1 MVKLMNPLDYPN
13 CFDRPLRLDGISA
26 WVEHTPFAMFLI
38 EAFQPKVLVELGS
51 HTGVSYCAFCQAI
64 KKNGLDTQAYAV
76 DTWEGDKHAGFYDT
90 HVLSDLR
97 AYHDPLY
104 GGFSRLVQST
114 FDDAVSNFPDG
125 SIDLL
130 HIDGLHTYEAVK
142 HDFETWRPKLSKNAI
157 VLFHDIN
164 VRERGFGVWQLWD
177 ELKSKYPAFDFIH
190 GHGLGVL
197 CVGDNPP
204 PVLQE
209 FFSATDV
216 QVQSLREFFFSLG
229 SKYSFE
235 AVSKHSFEMLASE
248 KDGIIRSIS
257 LELDQK
263 QAVIVEREKSI
274 EELIESIN
282 GLNDTINGLNN
293 AIGGL
298 NDAVNQR
305 QNMLN
310 EIYNSVGWRFL
321 VRLRQIKEIF
331 APAGSIQARLI
342 RASFRAFYVLR
353 TEGLRSLIR
362 KVFGKLT
369 ALLRR
374 AKKSPVPSVLAVNE
388 FVPISQ
394 NSIHA
399 ESLQA
404 KAIAFYLPQFHPIPE
419 NDAWWGKGFTEWANV
434 SKAVPNFSGHYQPRL
449 PGDLGFYDL
458 RLKEVQAQQVELAKK
473 YGVYGFCFYY
483 YWFAGKRLLERPLDQ
498 YIANPDLDLPFCL
511 CWANENWTRRWDGAE
526 NDILIGQVHS
536 EDEYHHFI
544 RDIAPNF
551 LDPRYIRVDGKP
563 LLLVYRINLLP
574 DPSKAAE
581 IWRSECRRM
590 GIGEIYLAVIQSF
603 GIKDPRSYGFDAAIE
618 FPPHHLGQ
626 AEIGVHNLK
635 EVHPEFRG
643 RIFDYT
649 LAARTMMN
657 KQYGDYTVYKTVMP
671 SWDNTARKQKDSH
684 IFVNSSPSAYKAWL
698 ENVVEYTKRSLPESQ
713 RFVFINAWN
722 EWAEGTYLEPDRKYG
737 YAYLQATAEALTGK
751 SGGDATS
758 PVNSWT
764 LLFVSHD
771 ANRGGAQSVL
781 LNILAWFKKYT
792 SIRLKVICLYG
803 GEWLPQFQSYADT
816 IVWSDLQNGS
826 NSHEHLIDL
835 VRQFCGG
842 APDLI
847 YGNTV
852 VSGMIYDVL
861 SGLNVPILTHFH
873 EMEMSIDRY
882 GQQSIGPILEHS
894 AHYIACSE
902 AVKDNLV
909 KNHSVKP
916 EAISTVYS
924 AIVPHLS
931 DKIFLDDSE
940 KKKARKRLGL
950 ESNKLIVFGCG
961 IGMVYRK
968 GADLFIEAARALR
981 SKGVEDFHFYWIG
994 EFASDEMN
1002 EDGRSWKDHLLEL
1015 RKEGLDDHVTFLGL
1029 KKNVRD
1035 YLSAGDIFLLPS
1047 REDPFPL
1054 VALEAAE
1061 CGLPIICFDRA
1072 AGGMADFVLDDA
1084 GVVVPFLDVNAMAS
1098 ALDRLKN
1105 DRDLRALFGAR
1116 AREKFL
1122 TGFTVDHL
1130 TPHILS
1136 VCRKI
1141 AGKKPAVSVIVP
1153 NYNHEKYLASRLD
1166 SIFNQSFR
1174 DFEVV
1179 LLDDASTDGSL
1190 RILERYSA
1198 RADVALL
1205 VNEKN
1210 TGSPFAQWLK
1220 GIDRSSSDIVWIAES
1235 DDLSDPQFLRKLLPA
1250 FQDPEVKLAFA
1261 NSNVIDENGAVVGD
1275 YIGTDYLTALS
1286 HTKWSSSYKV
1296 TAEKEIND
1304 GLGVKNTILNISSVV
1319 MRKFDVSEDVRA
1331 RLVEMRIAGDW
1342 YLIVLAIK
1350 GGFVFYDV
1358 EKLNYHRRHSE
1369 SVVGQAVKNKKL
1381 ELFFTEYFGVQ
1392 QVISD
1397 NYLLGPQFTEKREEY
1412 LRKQWSDFSPGV
1424 PFETMER
1431 YRSSKPVKD
1440 GIVIAY
1446 GDGGSG
1452 NKIRCIQNN
1461 PVLIHQMGKVGSK
1474 SVEVSLKEAYD
1485 SFQLHTPIYHIH
1497 ILNDFDKLRKEAVS
1511 QRVDPSDFL
1520 SAIEQGEN
1528 LRTQID
1534 ENEDQY
1540 WNIISLVRDPIARN
1554 VGTFFH
1560 NLPDF
1565 IPDWRERYIKG
1576 DLDANYLMKFFLGL
1590 DTIHGWPEYWF
1601 DAQLKS
1607 IPSFNIDV
1615 YAEDF
1620 PHDLGYKIYS
1630 GNVRA
1635 DLLILRLEDLDR
1647 CIKPA
1652 MLQFLGIEDFVLHS
1666 VNIGEEKEYSEIYK
1680 GFKKLPLPVEYV
1692 QQIYGTKFA
1701 HHFYTEEE
1709 LMAFKKKWTQTN

>member
-1 MVKLMNPLDYPN
+1 MLKIMNPLDYPT

-38 EAFQPKVLVELGS
+38 EAFRPKVFVELGS

-64 KKNGLDTQAYAV
+64 KKNGLDTRAYAV
-76 DTWEGDKHAGFYDT
+76 DTWEGDKHAGYYDT

-114 FDDAVSNFPDG
+114 FDDAVSSFPDG

-142 HDFETWRPKLSKNAI
+142 HDFDTWSPKLSKNAI

-209 FFSATDV
+209 FFSATDA
-216 QVQSLREFFFSLG
+216 QAEALREFFFSLG
-229 SKYSFE
+229 SKYSSEAVAE
-235 AVSKHSFEMLASE
+235 AVSNE
-248 KDGIIRSIS
+248 KDRTIRSIS
-257 LELDQK
+257 LERDEK
-263 QAVIVEREKSI
+263 QAVIVEREKLI
-274 EELIESIN
+274 EELNESIHGLKDTIG
-282 GLNDTINGLNN
+282 GLNDT
-293 AIGGL
+293 IGGL
-298 NDAVNQR
+298 NDAINQR
-305 QNMLN
+305 QNLLN
-310 EIYNSVGWRFL
+310 EIFSSVGWRFL

-342 RASFRAFYVLR
+342 RASFKAFYVLR

-362 KVFGKLT
+362 KVFGKLS

-374 AKKSPVPSVLAVNE
+374 AKRSPVSSVSSVSSATE
-388 FVPISQ
+388 YVPIIQS
-394 NSIHA
+394 SIQTD
-399 ESLQA
+399 SLQV

-419 NDAWWGKGFTEWANV
+419 NDAWWGKGFTEWTNV

-458 RLKEVQAQQVELAKK
+458 RLKEVQEQQVELAKK

-498 YIANPDLDLPFCL
+498 YLANPDLDLPFCL

-563 LLLVYRINLLP
+563 MLLVYRINLLP
-574 DPSKAAE
+574 DPSRAAE
-581 IWRSECRRM
+581 IWREECRRM
-590 GIGEIYLAVIQSF
+590 GIGEIYLGVIQSF

-635 EVHPEFRG
+635 GVHPEFRG
-643 RIFDYT
+643 RIFDYG

-657 KQYGDYTVYKTVMP
+657 KQYGEYTVFKTVMP

-698 ENVVEYTKRSLPESQ
+698 ENAVEYTRRSLPESK

-751 SGGDATS
+751 SGGVSTS
-758 PVNSWT
+758 SEASWT

-771 ANRGGAQSVL
+771 ANRGGAQLVL
-781 LNILAWFKKYT
+781 LNMLAWFKKYT

-816 IVWSDLQNGS
+816 IVWSDLRSGAS
-826 NSHEHLIDL
+826 SDDHLIDL
-835 VRQFCGG
+835 VRQFCEGT
-842 APDLI
+842 PDLI

-852 VSGMIYDVL
+852 VSGAIYEVL

-882 GQQSIGPILEHS
+882 GKQSIGQILKHS

-909 KNHSVKP
+909 KNHAVAP
-916 EAISTVYS
+916 RMISTVYS
-924 AIVPHLS
+924 AVVPHVA
-931 DKIFLDDSE
+931 DKIFLDESE

-950 ESNKLIVFGCG
+950 EPDKLIVFGCG

-968 GADLFIEAARALR
+968 GADLFIETARALR
-981 SKGVEDFHFYWIG
+981 NSGVKDFHFYWIG
-994 EFASDEMN
+994 EFAGDELN
-1002 EDGRSWKDHLLEL
+1002 EDGKAWKDHLREL
-1015 RKEGLDDHVTFLGL
+1015 RKEGMDDHVTFLGL

-1035 YLSAGDIFLLPS
+1035 YLSAGDLFLLPS

-1061 CGLPIICFDRA
+1061 CGLPIICFDRT
-1072 AGGMADFVLDDA
+1072 AGGMSDFVLDDA
-1084 GVVVPFLDVNAMAS
+1084 GVVVPLLDIDAMAS
-1098 ALDRLKN
+1098 AVDRLKN
-1105 DRDLRALFGAR
+1105 DRDLRVRLGAR

-1122 TGFTVDHL
+1122 TEFTVDHL

-1166 SIFNQSFR
+1166 SIFNQTFR
-1174 DFEVV
+1174 DFEVI

-1190 RILERYSA
+1190 GVLERYSTK
-1198 RADVALL
+1198 ADVTL
-1205 VNEKN
+1205 VKNERN

-1220 GIDRSSSDIVWIAES
+1220 GIDMSSSDIIWIAES
-1235 DDLSDPQFLRKLLPA
+1235 DDLSDPHFLRKLLPA
-1250 FQDPEVKLAFA
+1250 FHDPAVKLAFA
-1261 NSNVIDENGAVVGD
+1261 NSNVIDENGVIVGD
-1275 YIGTDYLTALS
+1275 YIGTDYLTSLS
-1286 HTKWSSSYKV
+1286 HTKWSSSYKIA
-1296 TAEKEIND
+1296 AENEIND
-1304 GLGVKNTILNISSVV
+1304 GLGVKNTILNISSVLL
-1319 MRKFDVSEDVRA
+1319 RRFDVSEDVRA
-1331 RLVEMRIAGDW
+1331 KLVDMRVAGDW

-1350 GGFVFYDV
+1350 GGLVFYDV
-1358 EKLNYHRRHSE
+1358 AKLNYHRRHSE
-1369 SVVGQAVKNKKL
+1369 SVVGQTVKNKKV
-1381 ELFFTEYFGVQ
+1381 ELFFTEYFEVQ
-1392 QVISD
+1392 QVIKN
-1397 NYLLGPQFTEKREEY
+1397 NYQLHPQFNEKREEY
-1412 LRKQWSDFSPGV
+1412 LRKQWFDFCPGEA
-1424 PFETMER
+1424 FEAIER
-1431 YRSSKPVKD
+1431 YRSDRSSKD
-1440 GIVIAY
+1440 GIVIAF
-1446 GDGGSG
+1446 GESGSG
-1452 NKIRCIQNN
+1452 NAIRLIQNK

-1474 SVEVSLKEAYD
+1474 SVEVSLKKAY
-1485 SFQLHTPIYHIH
+1485 SNLQLPVPIYHIH
-1497 ILNDFDKLRKEAVS
+1497 ILNDFDNLRKEAIS
-1511 QRVDPSDFL
+1511 QRVDPTDFL

-1528 LRTQID
+1528 LRNQID
-1534 ENEDQY
+1534 GKDGLY
-1540 WNIISLVRDPIARN
+1540 WNIVSLVRDPVARN

-1565 IPDWRERYIKG
+1565 IPDWREKYHKG
-1576 DLDANYLMKFFLGL
+1576 NLDVNYLMEFFLGL
-1590 DTIHGWPEYWF
+1590 DAIHDWPEYWF
-1601 DAQLKS
+1601 DAQLKL

-1615 YAEDF
+1615 YAEKF
-1620 PHDLGYKIYS
+1620 PYDLGYKIYS
-1630 GNVRA
+1630 GSAKA
-1635 DLLILRLEDLDR
+1635 DLLILRLEDLGR
-1647 CIKPA
+1647 CVKPA
-1652 MLQFLGIEDFVLHS
+1652 MLNFLGIENFVLHS
-1666 VNIGEEKEYSEIYK
+1666 VNIGEEKEYSEVYK
-1680 GFKKLPLPVEYV
+1680 DFKKLPLPVEYV
-1692 QQIYGTKFA
+1692 QRLYNTKFA
-1701 HHFYTEEE
+1701 RHFYTEEE
-1709 LMAFKKKWTQTN
+1709 LKFFAKKWTHTK